1 MERLANQRAV
11 LLWSERLHHR
21 DTEAHRR
28 LKIEG
33 HDSRVPHPSPLLA
46 TVRFHGSPQNVP
58 YAAFF

>member
-11 LLWSERLHHR
+11 LLCSERLHHR
-21 DTEAHRR
+21 DTETIRR
-28 LKIEG
+28 LRVED
-33 HDSRVPHPSPLLA
+33 HDSLVPHPSPLLA